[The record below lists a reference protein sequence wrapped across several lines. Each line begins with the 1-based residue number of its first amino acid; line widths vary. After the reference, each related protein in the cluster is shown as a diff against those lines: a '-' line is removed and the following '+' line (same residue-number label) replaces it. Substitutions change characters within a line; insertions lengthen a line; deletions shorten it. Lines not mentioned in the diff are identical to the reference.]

1 MNIEGR
7 IVRLRAVEP
16 ADIDRMYLW
25 ENDASV
31 WEVSGTLV
39 PFSRHTLQRF
49 LDEQAYDLLQTR
61 QQRLIIEVPET
72 TGRTDDGQEAMQDGQ
87 KEQTLLAGQAGQDML
102 VGKYGQHMR
111 AGLEMQTELDM
122 RAGARQAMRAV
133 GALDLFELDML
144 HRRAGIGILIHA
156 EADRLHGYA
165 RDAVETICRHAR
177 EVLGLHQVW
186 CNVGAANEA
195 SLRLFAA
202 CGFRETG
209 RKRDWLRTAEG
220 WQDEVLLQR
229 IL

>member
-72 TGRTDDGQEAMQDGQ
+72 TGRTDDGQETMQDGQ
-87 KEQTLLAGQAGQDML
+87 KEQTGQNGQTGLEMRAGQA
-102 VGKYGQHMR
+102 R
-111 AGLEMQTELDM
+111 QT
-122 RAGARQAMRAV
+122 MRAV

-144 HRRAGIGILIHA
+144 HRRVGLGILIHA

>member
-72 TGRTDDGQEAMQDGQ
+72 TGQTDDGQEAMQDGQ
-87 KEQTLLAGQAGQDML
+87 TGQNGQTRQAGQT
-102 VGKYGQHMR
+102 
-111 AGLEMQTELDM
+111 GLEM
-122 RAGARQAMRAV
+122 RAVQARQAMRAV

-144 HRRAGIGILIHA
+144 HRRVGLGILIHA

>member
-72 TGRTDDGQEAMQDGQ
+72 TGRTDDGQETMQDGQ
-87 KEQTLLAGQAGQDML
+87 KEQTGQNGQTGLDMQTGL
-102 VGKYGQHMR
+102 EMR
-111 AGLEMQTELDM
+111 AGQ
-122 RAGARQAMRAV
+122 ARQAMRAV

-144 HRRAGIGILIHA
+144 HRRVGLGILIHA
-156 EADRLHGYA
+156 AADRSHGYA

-209 RKRDWLRTAEG
+209 RKRDWLCTAEG

>member
-72 TGRTDDGQEAMQDGQ
+72 TGRTDNGQETMQDGQ
-87 KEQTLLAGQAGQDML
+87 NGQTLLTGQAGQDML
-102 VGKYGQHMR
+102 VEKYGQPMR
-111 AGLEMQTELDM
+111 AGLEM
-122 RAGARQAMRAV
+122 RAGQARQTMRAV

-156 EADRLHGYA
+156 AADRSHGYA

>member
-61 QQRLIIEVPET
+61 QQRLIIEVPEAD
-72 TGRTDDGQEAMQDGQ
+72 GRTDDGQEAV
-87 KEQTLLAGQAGQDML
+87 LHAQAG
-102 VGKYGQHMR
+102 
-111 AGLEMQTELDM
+111 
-122 RAGARQAMRAV
+122 QAMRAV

-144 HRRAGIGILIHA
+144 HRRVGIGILIHA
-156 EADRLHGYA
+156 AADRSHGYA

-186 CNVGAANEA
+186 CHAGAANEA

-209 RKRDWLRTAEG
+209 RKRDWLRTPEG

>member
-72 TGRTDDGQEAMQDGQ
+72 DGRTDGGQMAGRA
-87 KEQTLLAGQAGQDML
+87 EQIG
-102 VGKYGQHMR
+102 R
-111 AGLEMQTELDM
+111 P
-122 RAGARQAMRAV
+122 MRAV
-133 GALDLFELDML
+133 GALDLFELDMF
-144 HRRAGIGILIHA
+144 HRRVGIGILIHA
-156 EADRLHGYA
+156 AADRSHGYA
-165 RDAVETICRHAR
+165 RDAVETVCRHAR

-186 CNVGAANEA
+186 CHVGASNTA

-209 RKRDWLRTAEG
+209 RKRDWLRTPEG